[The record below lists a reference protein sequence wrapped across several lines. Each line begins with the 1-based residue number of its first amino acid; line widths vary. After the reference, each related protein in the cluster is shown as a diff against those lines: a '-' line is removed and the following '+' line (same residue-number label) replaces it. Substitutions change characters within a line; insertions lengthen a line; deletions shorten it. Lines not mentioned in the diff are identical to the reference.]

1 MALETI
7 KADMRY
13 MRRRIS
19 GFILGSSR
27 EQAIDLLDTVIFTE
41 LRSRK

>member
-19 GFILGSSR
+19 GITLGSSR
-27 EQAIDLLDTVIFTE
+27 EQAIDRLDTVIFTE